1 MKKKVKMKNK
11 NQSIELEFYKREVIS
26 PVHYKLGDIKK
37 HFETRSSLYQ
47 LLGLP
52 PNLVH
57 GKDVLEVAPGSGH
70 NSVYTATLLPKTYDL
85 VEPNPVGC
93 KDIDSIFKHF
103 TLDHTKPK
111 LKQSTLGSFQTKKL
125 YDIVI
130 TEGWPGGYL
139 DFDKKMLRKLS
150 LFVKPKGLM
159 LISFFPPIGGM
170 ATYLRRLIGN
180 RIISYKN
187 NFKDKTDILSNAFAS
202 HLHNLK
208 SMSRSN
214 EHWIQDSILNPYV
227 CVAHNTP
234 NLCLKI
240 LKDKFEIYNSVPR
253 FNNEWRW
260 YKSLHGQS
268 KSFNKNFISEYNKIS
283 HSLIDYRIEG
293 INRSEKKNIELE
305 KLCFNFASITEKNEE
320 YGVEK
325 YVKNI
330 EPFLLKIIDNIKQDL
345 PKNVSQS
352 LIEAND
358 LLKKDNIKI
367 KDISKMK
374 HFSSLFGREQCYLSF
389 INKSKIQNIK

>member
-1 MKKKVKMKNK
+1 MKNK
-11 NQSIELEFYKREVIS
+11 NQSIELEFYKKEGIS

-37 HFETRSSLYQ
+37 HFEIRSSLYQ

-52 PNLVH
+52 PNLVR

-70 NSVYTATLLPKTYDL
+70 NSIYTASLLPETYDL

-93 KDIDSIFKHF
+93 KDIHSIFKHF

-111 LKQSTLGSFQTKKL
+111 LKQLTLGSFQTKKL

-150 LFVKPKGLM
+150 SFVKPKGLM

-180 RIISYKN
+180 RIIFFN
-187 NFKDKTDILSNAFAS
+187 DNFKNKTDVLSKAFAS
-202 HLHNLK
+202 HLGNLK

-214 EHWIQDSILNPYV
+214 EHWIQDSILNPYI

-240 LKDKFEIYNSVPR
+240 LKNKFEIYNSVPK
-253 FNNEWRW
+253 FNNDWRW

-283 HSLIDYRIEG
+283 HSMIDYRIKG
-293 INRSEKKNIELE
+293 INRCEKKNIELE
-305 KLCFNFASITEKNEE
+305 KLCFNFASLTKKNEK

-345 PKNVSQS
+345 PKNVLQS
-352 LIEAND
+352 LIEVNN

-367 KDISKMK
+367 KDVSKMK
-374 HFSSLFGREQCYLSF
+374 HFSSLFGREQCYLSL
-389 INKSKIQNIK
+389 INKI